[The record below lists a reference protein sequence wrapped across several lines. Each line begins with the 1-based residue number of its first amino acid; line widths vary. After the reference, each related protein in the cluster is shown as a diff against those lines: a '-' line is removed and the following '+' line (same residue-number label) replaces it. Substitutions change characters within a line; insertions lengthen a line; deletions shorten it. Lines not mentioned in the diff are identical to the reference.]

1 MTAAVREQIA
11 HEPAAK
17 GVEAGPALLE
27 ALGRSAW
34 APVEQE
40 ESSRVGH
47 LSVSWRPKYGVE
59 DLGEYQDFCSICR
72 NVEVFLLKEHSQ
84 TPRVLIQHVL
94 SIPTGVGTVLAHNAV
109 CRGCKSWWW
118 IEGAAP
124 LLELKSETLRSCG
137 PRLELWVEN
146 ISSPVYNAGDRA

>member
-47 LSVSWRPKYGVE
+47 LSVSWGPKYGVE

-72 NVEVFLLKEHSQ
+72 NVEVFLIMEDDAELLNHYLGEVFVKDRMGRPKGLVRVRLGAKEE
-84 TPRVLIQHVL
+84 RD
-94 SIPTGVGTVLAHNAV
+94 GTDQ
-109 CRGCKSWWW
+109 G
-118 IEGAAP
+118 
-124 LLELKSETLRSCG
+124 
-137 PRLELWVEN
+137 
-146 ISSPVYNAGDRA
+146 